1 MLKGHPDAR
10 FTNFILSSIKSGFRI
25 VFNHGRAA
33 LRPARKN
40 MKSVIEHPEVVDA
53 YLRNETSLNR
63 MVCLPPATLPW
74 FQPNTFG
81 VIPKLH
87 KPGKWRIIVDL
98 SSPEG
103 HSVND
108 YISKEHCSITYIS
121 IDDIANTV
129 LQLGRGS
136 LLAKADV
143 QEAFHI
149 IPVAPTDRLLLAT
162 QWKDELFLDKVLPFG
177 LRSAPIIFTA
187 VADTL
192 EWVIRRQGVP
202 HIFHYVDDYMLVGKP
217 NAPNCISYL
226 STLLQTC
233 TSLGVP
239 IAPEKCE
246 GPATTLT
253 VLGIEIDS
261 KLMQLRLPA
270 DKLSR
275 LVSSL
280 LEWRDRKS
288 CSKRELLSLLG
299 SLQHAAKVIKPGRAF
314 VRRVIDL
321 TTTRR
326 HIEARIR
333 LNREF
338 RSDVEWWFQMASG
351 TVSLFSP
358 LSEPTSQI
366 ALSPPTHPGGRAVVP
381 FTDLTGSSSNGMPMQ
396 HPSISP

>member
-1 MLKGHPDAR
+1 MHYIFLNSGVPAHTPDCLVIPYPYLSHLLSLDACSPSTPLALPSELQVTTTLFISPAWEAMLKGHPDAC
-10 FTNFILSSIKSGFRI
+10 FTNFILSGIKSGFRI
-25 VFNHGRAA
+25 GFNYSRAA
-33 LRPARKN
+33 LRPAQKN
-40 MKSVIEHPEVVDA
+40 MRSAVEHPEVVDA
-53 YLRNETSLNR
+53 YLCNETSLNR
-63 MVCLPPATLPW
+63 IVCLPPATLPW
-74 FQPNTFG
+74 FQPNAFG

-87 KPGKWRIIVDL
+87 KPGKWRQIVDL
-98 SSPEG
+98 SSPKG

-108 YISKEHCSITYIS
+108 YISKEHRSIAYIS

-136 LLAKADV
+136 LLAKADI

-162 QWKDELFLDKVLPFG
+162 QWEDELFLDKVLPFG

-192 EWVIRRQGVP
+192 EWVVRRQGVP
-202 HIFHYVDDYMLVGKP
+202 HIFHYVEDYILVGKP
-217 NAPNCISYL
+217 NAPNCSSYL

-253 VLGIEIDS
+253 VLGI
-261 KLMQLRLPA
+261 KLTP
-270 DKLSR
+270 S
-275 LVSSL
+275 
-280 LEWRDRKS
+280 S
-288 CSKRELLSLLG
+288 CSSASTG
-299 SLQHAAKVIKPGRAF
+299 SSGLMWSGGSRWRPH
-314 VRRVIDL
+314 
-321 TTTRR
+321 
-326 HIEARIR
+326 
-333 LNREF
+333 
-338 RSDVEWWFQMASG
+338 G

-358 LSEPTSQI
+358 LSEPTSQM
-366 ALSPPTHPGGRAVVP
+366 ALSPPTHPGGGAVVP